1 MRRLRRLILSLG
13 AAALA
18 VSPLST
24 RADVAFIAIL
34 SVPLEEQV
42 AFDALAQQMVAA
54 AAKNEGMLIYEFARV
69 GDRVYGYERYTDA
82 AAHGRHEEIIAP
94 FLDELNGLASFDAI
108 VTLSDLT
115 DAHRDAFAAIGAEIG
130 EPIASIAQG
139 EVGR

>member
-1 MRRLRRLILSLG
+1 MRLRRLILALG
-13 AAALA
+13 VAALA
-18 VSPLST
+18 MAPLAT

-34 SVPLEEQV
+34 SVPQDKQM

-54 AAKNEGMLIYEFARV
+54 AAENEGMLIYEFARV
-69 GDRVYGYERYTDA
+69 GDKVYGYERYTDA

-94 FLDELNGLASFDAI
+94 FLGELTGLASFESI

-115 DAHRDAFAAIGAEIG
+115 DAHRGAFEAIGAEIG
-130 EPIASIAQG
+130 KPIASIAQG